1 MTSRQRLLATLRHQ
15 TPDRYS
21 WAPLLDDYFMKSLA
35 PEQPAAG
42 IPAFLRDC
50 EARRLSAKTYNLPQY
65 RQEDPVEQREE
76 QAG

>member
-21 WAPLLDDYFMKSLA
+21 WAPLLDDYVMKSLA
-35 PEQPAAG
+35 LEQSAAG

-50 EARRLSAKTYNLPQY
+50 EARRLSANAHNLPPY
-65 RQEDPVEQREE
+65 R
-76 QAG
+76 